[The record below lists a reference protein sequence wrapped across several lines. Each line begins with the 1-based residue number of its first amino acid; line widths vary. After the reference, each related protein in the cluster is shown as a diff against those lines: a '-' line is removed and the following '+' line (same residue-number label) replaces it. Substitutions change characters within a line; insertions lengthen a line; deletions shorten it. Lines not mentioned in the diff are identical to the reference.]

1 MIRVLSRR
9 TNDVTYF
16 TDDRALE
23 LEGLRDGGPGWWLRG
38 VGDVS
43 DPRSVRDVLRT
54 TERSSVVGYDIVVA
68 APRPTSILLA
78 VDAEHAAG
86 VVAAHR
92 ASVSA
97 AIDYLEEH
105 ALVVRDRRGGEDRD
119 TAGRWTDIVGFTHGV
134 NRHGEP
140 HLHDHVLV
148 GALPHGS
155 HSVLDSRGLFA
166 HLVAADALYRTSLRH
181 ELRERT
187 PWSAWRSF
195 EGIEHVV
202 GLDEGYRALWG
213 GHHADRGEKLHW
225 QRRDAVQ
232 QWTEDRGRF
241 EPLGAIEP
249 PARHRSTLDEH
260 GFAGALEGR
269 HDVARRHVITAWS
282 NAARFGQ
289 RAADVTRAVDALY
302 PELAGARG
310 VREPLISVRET
321 RMTAKVRD
329 RGARPLESPDL
340 ERWRQRSRDES
351 RSRSERSR

>member
-1 MIRVLSRR
+1 MIRVLTRR
-9 TNDVTYF
+9 SNDVSYF
-16 TDDRALE
+16 TNDRALE
-23 LEGLRDGGPGWWLRG
+23 IEGVRDGDPGWWLRG
-38 VGDVS
+38 EGDAR
-43 DPRSVRDVLRT
+43 DERSVADVLRT
-54 TERSSVVGYDIVVA
+54 TGRSSVLGYDIVVA

-92 ASVSA
+92 VSVGA

-105 ALVVRDRRGGEDRD
+105 ALVVRDRRGGEDREH
-119 TAGRWTDIVGFTHGV
+119 AGRWTGAVGFTHGV

-148 GALPHGS
+148 GALPEGAR
-155 HSVLDSRGLFA
+155 SVLDSRGLFA

-225 QRRDAVQ
+225 RRRDAME
-232 QWTEDRGRF
+232 QWSKDRARF
-241 EPLGAIEP
+241 ESLGVIDP
-249 PARHRSTLDEH
+249 PSRHRSSLDEH

-269 HDVARRHVITAWS
+269 SDVARRHVITAWS

-289 RAADVTRAVDALY
+289 SAQAVTRAVDSLY
-302 PELAGARG
+302 PELTGAGG
-310 VREPLISVRET
+310 VREPAISVREA
-321 RMTAKVRD
+321 RMTAQVRA
-329 RGARPLESPDL
+329 RGARPLESRDL

>member
-9 TNDVTYF
+9 SNDVSYF
-16 TDDRALE
+16 TDDRAME
-23 LEGLRDGGPGWWLRG
+23 IDGLRDGEPGWWLRG
-38 VGDVS
+38 AGDAS
-43 DPRSVRDVLRT
+43 DPRSVANVLRT
-54 TERSSVVGYDIVVA
+54 SERSAVLGYDIVVA

-78 VDAEHAAG
+78 IDAEHGAG

-92 ASVSA
+92 ASVGA

-105 ALVVRDRRGGEDRD
+105 ALVVRDRRGGADRD
-119 TAGRWTDIVGFTHGV
+119 RAGRWTGIVGFTHGV

-148 GALPHGS
+148 GALPEGS
-155 HSVLDSRGLFA
+155 RTVLDSRGLFA
-166 HLVAADALYRTSLRH
+166 HLVAADALYRASLRH
-181 ELRERT
+181 ELGERT

-195 EGIEHVV
+195 EGVEHVV

-225 QRRDAVQ
+225 GRGDAID
-232 QWTEDRGRF
+232 QWSGDRARF
-241 EPLGAIEP
+241 ETLGVIDP
-249 PARHRSTLDEH
+249 PSRHRSSLDEH
-260 GFAGALEGR
+260 AFAGALEGR

-289 RAADVTRAVDALY
+289 SSTAVTRAVDSLY

-310 VREPLISVRET
+310 VREPSISVREA
-321 RMTAKVRD
+321 RMTAQVRE
-329 RGARPLESPDL
+329 RGARPLEAPDL
-340 ERWRQRSRDES
+340 ERWRQRSRDDP